1 MNISKS
7 GITFLQFAFSFV
19 IYRLIMKFFN
29 FNYNLFSDKFNMI
42 KLFIDLGCWLIIY
55 LIVCFIFTKLITIKK
70 DR

>member
-7 GITFLQFAFSFV
+7 RITFLQFAFSFV